1 MKKVNSQVN
10 LDEKTGKIV
19 SSSSSCDDCDNNI
32 DGNDKNS
39 KVNKTQ
45 KLIKLSTSN
54 SMPDL
59 PAPLDQGTK
68 SSSTTTLSSNI
79 NNQSSSNSSSSNG
92 KHVVLALDEF
102 NQINECEK
110 HHDNGE
116 CDDQLFKMNIDPSS
130 SSESSVN
137 LDMAA
142 VVTEITNL

>member
-1 MKKVNSQVN
+1 MN

-32 DGNDKNS
+32 DGKDKNS
-39 KVNKTQ
+39 KINKTQ

-59 PAPLDQGTK
+59 PAPTDQGTK

-79 NNQSSSNSSSSNG
+79 NNQSSSNSSGSNSNG
-92 KHVVLALDEF
+92 KQVVLALEDF
-102 NQINECEK
+102 NQINECEN
-110 HHDNGE
+110 HNGGE
-116 CDDQLFKMNIDPSS
+116 SEDQLLKKNIILNIDPSAS
-130 SSESSVN
+130 SSSASSVN
-137 LDMAA
+137 LDMA